1 MSLNLEILKDTE
13 VFAKS
18 VFYASTQ
25 QLLLL
30 LLLFMGRV
38 NVLYEFS
45 YYIDIMFARDT

>member
-30 LLLFMGRV
+30 LFMGRV